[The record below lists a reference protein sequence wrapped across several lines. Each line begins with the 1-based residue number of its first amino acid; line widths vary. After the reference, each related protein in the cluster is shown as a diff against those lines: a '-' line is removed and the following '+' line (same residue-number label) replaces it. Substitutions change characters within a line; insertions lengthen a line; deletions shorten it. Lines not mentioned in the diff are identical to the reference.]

1 MKITMVR
8 AKPQAPSNS
17 IENLVTVNQNI
28 LYRADCKEALQKLID
43 KGVKVDLVYL
53 DPPFNSNRVYNM
65 IYKGKGKTAQQKAF
79 SDMWSY
85 TSQTKQMLRHFKENL
100 EMQGG
105 VSDIL
110 KNFLRIWIESVE
122 RMASKDKKLLA
133 YLIYMA
139 ERLVLMRQIMKDT
152 GSLYYHCDPTA
163 SHYIKIIMDGIFG
176 SENFR
181 NEIVWCYKEREMSKT
196 HYNKKHDILL
206 FYSKTIHFYFAWQRI
221 AEPYSEVTLKKFK
234 YKDQKGL
241 YQIRGKGI
249 KGSPVYK
256 ADGLSPQH
264 EEKYPDLVY
273 RQYIGAGVPPRDW
286 LYIPIINKASKERLG
301 YPTQKPLALLNRI
314 IKASCPENGLVLDPF
329 CGCGTTLHSAI
340 QNKRKWIGI
349 DISPLAI
356 KVIKERIQNNCLG
369 QEQAGYAE
377 LDGSPESKNAYDKL
391 NPFQKQDFLIRKVG
405 GLPNEKHSGDGGVDG
420 EMTIHLGCD
429 KKGDDIW
436 GKMIFSVKTGK
447 QASPAMLRELWGT
460 MEKEKAFMAGL
471 ILEEE
476 PSDQMEETAER
487 KGEFKYLWKDD
498 MPPNSYQKI
507 QILTAQ
513 EIIDGNAFDTPPTM
527 LQIREYR
534 KNPELF

>member
-1 MKITMVR
+1 MTRSQVK
-8 AKPQAPSNS
+8 APGNS
-17 IENLVTVNQNI
+17 IDSLITINQNI

-43 KGVKVDLVYL
+43 KGVKVDLIYL

-85 TSQTKQMLRHFKENL
+85 TSQTKHMLSHFKENL
-100 EMQGG
+100 EMQEG

-122 RMASKDKKLLA
+122 KMPTKDKKLLA

-139 ERLVLMRQIMKDT
+139 ERLVLMKQILKET
-152 GSLYYHCDPTA
+152 GSIYYHCDPTA
-163 SHYIKIIMDGIFG
+163 SHYIKIIMDSIFG

-181 NEIVWCYKEREMSKT
+181 NEIVWHYRRWTATSADFQKLHDTIFRYSKNKERSFFR
-196 HYNKKHDILL
+196 LL
-206 FYSKTIHFYFAWQRI
+206 FEKSAN
-221 AEPYSEVTLKKFK
+221 E
-234 YKDQKGL
+234 QKGRKESWIYEKNTGKEYRMQTL
-241 YQIRGKGI
+241 RGER
-249 KGSPVYK
+249 YK
-256 ADGLSPQH
+256 I
-264 EEKYPDLVY
+264 Y
-273 RQYIGAGVPPRDW
+273 RNERGVKLGDVW
-286 LYIPIINKASKERLG
+286 LLPFLHPSAKERLG

-314 IKASCPENGLVLDPF
+314 VQASCPENGLVLDPF
-329 CGCGTTLHSAI
+329 CGCGTTVHSAI
-340 QNKRKWIGI
+340 QNNCKWIGI

-356 KVIKERIQNNCLG
+356 RVIKERIQNNCLG
-369 QEQAGYAE
+369 QEQAEYID

-405 GLPNEKHSGDGGVDG
+405 GHPNEKHSGDGGVDG
-420 EMTIHLGCD
+420 EMTIHLGKD

-436 GKMIFSVKTGK
+436 GKMIFSVKTGR
-447 QASPAMLRELWGT
+447 QANPAMLRELWGT

-476 PSDQMEETAER
+476 PSEQMEETAEK
-487 KGEFKYLWKDD
+487 KGEREYIWKDD
-498 MPPNSYQKI
+498 MPPNQYQCI

-513 EIIDGNAFDTPPTM
+513 QIIDGHTFHTPPTLM
-527 LQIREYR
+527 QIREYR
-534 KNPELF
+534 KESALF